1 MASIKLK
8 GDTSGEI
15 TISAPAVA
23 GTNTISL
30 QATTG
35 TLATTTQVDNVYNSL
50 GVRNLIINGD
60 MRIAQRGT
68 TFTSQTSTAY
78 HLDRWEVSAYNLAS
92 GVYRVYQDTDV
103 PSGQGF
109 VNSLRLDCTTA
120 NGTQNANEQ
129 VYLQQQIEA
138 QNFNHLKYFTAS
150 PDTVTLSFW
159 IKSNLTGTYAV
170 QLKLSDNGSAENN
183 TSTQD
188 YNTTYTI
195 SASNTWEKK
204 TVTIELDDNATPT
217 KSTGNALGGAI
228 SFWFGAGSSRQGR
241 TADSWGAN
249 GNATTSADNLNILGS
264 TSNDVWITGVQ
275 LEIGSSTPFEHRPYD
290 MELARCMRYY
300 ELINDNNYNSYGVMA
315 GDTSQGFKGCIDY
328 QQIKRATPTITIT
341 GSFLIQGNS
350 NQPGTTSMGTSGIGK
365 RSVYISGTGTG
376 SNITN
381 GFAYNLLDVNGYIN
395 VDAEL

>member
-8 GDTSGEI
+8 GDTSGEV

-23 GTNTISL
+23 GTTTL
-30 QATTG
+30 ELPATSS
-35 TLATTTQVDNVYNSL
+35 TLATQNAL

-68 TFTSQTSTAY
+68 SATISTGLTY
-78 HLDRWEVSAYNLAS
+78 LIDRFMFQRNEGTV
-92 GVYRVYQDTDV
+92 VYEQDTDV
-103 PSGQGF
+103 PTGQGF
-109 VNSLRLDCTTA
+109 TYSAKLSPSVASTSLGSL
-120 NGTQNANEQ
+120 
-129 VYLQQQIEA
+129 A
-138 QNFNHLKYFTAS
+138 QNFIEQRIEGQNLQHLSYGTSNAKTTTAS
-150 PDTVTLSFW
+150 FW
-159 IKSNLTGTYAV
+159 VKSNKTGTYILWV
-170 QLKLSDNGSAENN
+170 YVPNSDRMISK
-183 TSTQD
+183 S
-188 YNTTYTI
+188 YTI
-195 SASNTWEKK
+195 DSANTWEKK
-204 TVTIELDDNATPT
+204 TITIEGDTSGSIN
-217 KSTGNALGGAI
+217 NNVNLGMYFRFI
-228 SFWFGAGSSRQGR
+228 ICAGSDYQSG
-241 TADSWGAN
+241 TLG
-249 GNATTSADNLNILGS
+249 TTWRAINSADRYVGQVNLMDS
-264 TSNDVWITGVQ
+264 TSNYINITGVQ
-275 LEIGSSTPFEHRPYD
+275 LEEGSATPFEHRPYD

-315 GDTSQGFKGCIDY
+315 GGTSQGFQGCIDY

>member
-1 MASIKLK
+1 MASIKLR
-8 GDTSGEI
+8 GDTSGEV
-15 TISAPAVA
+15 TISAPTVA
-23 GTNTISL
+23 GTTTL
-30 QATTG
+30 ELPATSS
-35 TLATTTQVDNVYNSL
+35 TLATQNAL

-68 TFTSQTSTAY
+68 
-78 HLDRWEVSAYNLAS
+78 SAVTAS
-92 GVYRVYQDTDV
+92 GSFPVDRFYVNNSSDAAFSAEQSTDV

-109 VNSLRLDCTTA
+109 TSSLKVTYTTGDSSIGA
-120 NGTQNANEQ
+120 TQYSNIQHN
-129 VYLQQQIEA
+129 IEGNNVA
-138 QNFNHLKYFTAS
+138 HLGFGSSGAKS
-150 PDTVTLSFW
+150 VTLSFW
-159 IKSNLTGTYAV
+159 VKASVTGQYSYAIY
-170 QLKLSDNGSAENN
+170 NSAENRIN
-183 TSTQD
+183 PQPF
-188 YNTTYTI
+188 TI
-195 SASNTWEKK
+195 NSANTWEYK
-204 TVTIELDDNATPT
+204 TITYDGDTTGTWLTDNGKGLTATLYT
-217 KSTGNALGGAI
+217 ALG
-228 SFWFGAGSSRQGR
+228 SNFLSSAGWNASSKYGVTGQ
-241 TADSWGAN
+241 AN
-249 GNATTSADNLNILGS
+249 AMATTNN
-264 TSNDVWITGVQ
+264 TFFITGVQ
-275 LEIGSSTPFEHRPYD
+275 LEVGTEATPFEHRPYD

-300 ELINDNNYNSYGVMA
+300 ELINDSNYNSYGVMA